1 MLSAGS
7 PQLERNADCPADY
20 FDEIKAAIISIITDT
35 TEYLIPAVISAYLRD
50 IDVCIV

>member
-7 PQLERNADCPADY
+7 PQLERDADCPADY
-20 FDEIKAAIISIITDT
+20 FDEIKAAIISIIADT